1 MGMTSSRLCPSHC
14 PPSVLHRSL
23 LYLGS
28 LVLLSSV
35 AVAADAP
42 HAVTWQPLG
51 ELLIQAQHEAPAAA
65 QSLNESRIA
74 SEVTAVVRTIRVQVG
89 EVVDAG
95 ATLVELDPRDAQLA
109 LERAQAALV
118 AAQAR
123 IRLAEFQ
130 LQRARELHERN
141 FASADTLTQRET
153 ELALAQAERAAATAQ
168 VASAQ
173 RDLDKCTIRA
183 PYRAIIHARSAQL
196 GELAAPGSP
205 LLTLIDV
212 SRIEVS
218 AQIQPKDS
226 TSLQAADDIQFVAPG
241 TRHAVQLLRISPAI
255 DRTTR
260 TREARL
266 LFRAEAAAPGTTGAI
281 RWQGETNLLP
291 ADLVS
296 RRNGRLGVFIVTG
309 DTARFA
315 ELEQAQE
322 GRPAAVTL
330 PPATPVIVDGR
341 FSLQD
346 GQKITASRAQGRAG
360 TP

>member
-1 MGMTSSRLCPSHC
+1 MTSSRLCPSHR
-14 PPSVLHRSL
+14 PSFLLRRSL

-28 LVLLSSV
+28 LFLLSSV
-35 AVAADAP
+35 AAAADVP

-74 SEVTAVVRTIRVQVG
+74 SEVTAVVRTLPVQVG
-89 EVVDAG
+89 EVVEAG

-109 LERAQAALV
+109 LDRAQAALA

-183 PYRAIIHARSAQL
+183 PYRAIVHARSAQL

-218 AQIQPKDS
+218 AQIQPQDS
-226 TSLQAADDIQFVAPG
+226 ASLQAADDILFVAPG
-241 TRHAVQLLRISPAI
+241 TRYAVRLLRISPAI
-255 DRTTR
+255 DRATR
-260 TREARL
+260 TQEARL
-266 LFRAEAAAPGTTGAI
+266 PFSGQAAPPGTEGTI

-291 ADLVS
+291 ADLLS
-296 RRNGRLGVFIVTG
+296 RRNGRLGVFVADG

-315 ELEQAQE
+315 VLEQAQE
-322 GRPAAVTL
+322 GRPVAVTL
-330 PPATPVIVDGR
+330 APATRVIVDGR

-346 GQKITASRAQGRAG
+346 GVKIAATRAG
-360 TP
+360 SGTGAP